1 MIFFKDLLIYLFER
15 VSMGMSGERGRGR
28 GKSRRPAE
36 QGARH
41 GAQSQDPEIM
51 T

>member
-1 MIFFKDLLIYLFER
+1 VRDKER
-15 VSMGMSGERGRGR
+15 ESTSRGRER
-28 GKSRRPAE
+28 EKPTPPTE

-51 T
+51 TQTEGRHLTD